1 MEKANT
7 RGTAGAT
14 GVVVVALEPVLKM
27 AADIT
32 DDRALGGQLPSH
44 PITSPTLLARADEV
58 IE

>member
-14 GVVVVALEPVLKM
+14 GVVVALEPFEM
-27 AADIT
+27 AADIMMAEHWAAT
-32 DDRALGGQLPSH
+32 SAHS
-44 PITSPTLLARADEV
+44 ITSPTLLAHAV